1 MDWETKENR
10 QVTFLNF
17 VSEKRKR
24 VPCQNVLMSF
34 RPGSER
40 HFTSAIDLFKAVNF
54 PWISDAKE
62 TNDVLYQAE
71 KLPNMLTGPP
81 RRNNGSNA

>member
-1 MDWETKENR
+1 MAA
-10 QVTFLNF
+10 
-17 VSEKRKR
+17 
-24 VPCQNVLMSF
+24 VLMSF

-54 PWISDAKE
+54 PCISDAKE

-71 KLPNMLTGPP
+71 KLPNMTGNS
-81 RRNNGSNA
+81 RAFYYYN